1 MRYGWALLGVL
12 LVVGLLAAGVG
23 TALGIGEAFQG
34 EAGVIKVTVDDG
46 NVIITQRGGNKLVKV
61 EEITLM
67 NYTKLSEEVE
77 EKVVEIALSNET
89 IRGLVGENYQVK
101 VSQRIEFQTKY
112 IDGKLTIIVA
122 AKKIFMMWTLKKYGT
137 RETERR

>member
-1 MRYGWALLGVL
+1 M
-12 LVVGLLAAGVG
+12 
-23 TALGIGEAFQG
+23 
-34 EAGVIKVTVDDG
+34 TVDDG